1 MPTSWAPWPGNSQ
14 AVSLDVGS
22 GRKRGPLLANARALD
37 LDSLARLAAGAG
49 GAGVVRAAH
58 GAALGAAREA
68 RELQG
73 QVAASLALPRLRIT
87 FLRQWYHG
95 LFLPFRSGAVFG
107 AEGRQV
113 GEGEGGGPKPA
124 AIGAHQLDAAA
135 DALGSATL
143 GLERA
148 LHVVVAGSADAFLDE
163 AGHVEKHGLVKHR
176 RC

>member
-37 LDSLARLAAGAG
+37 LDSLAALVVAAD

-107 AEGRQV
+107 AERRQRGEALPARVDGLAAAAAGTRVQVAAAAWTEAAAVRAAERLHDGRRLAILPHRLRQV
-113 GEGEGGGPKPA
+113 KA
-124 AIGAHQLDAAA
+124 VL
-135 DALGSATL
+135 
-143 GLERA
+143 
-148 LHVVVAGSADAFLDE
+148 
-163 AGHVEKHGLVKHR
+163 
-176 RC
+176 